1 MKKIIFLPFILFSF
15 YLFSEE
21 KILSY
26 DIVIEILPSSE
37 IIVTENIEVIAEGQN
52 IKRGIYR
59 EFPIDYR
66 DKYGNKYKVDFDILE
81 ISRDGMAEE
90 YFTKREGRN
99 IRIYI
104 GKKDYFLNNGKY
116 LYTIKYKTKR
126 QLGFFKEHDELYWN
140 AIGTNW
146 IFSIEKASVKVIL
159 PASVP
164 VDSIKIDG
172 FTGPFGSASKNFEYN
187 IYSSTEVVFQINK
200 SLKPYEGF
208 TIVVGWPKGFVKE
221 PTLTENTLYLLKDN
235 KFLILD
241 IFLIFGIFYY
251 YYYNWKKYGKD
262 PEKGVIFPQY
272 EPPKGFQPEEVRY
285 LYKMKFDNKCFSSY
299 LIKLAIKGALKIE
312 KEGKKFFLRKKENS
326 TNLNKDEGEVID
338 HLFSGKGDLIEI
350 DQDNYLNLQNAQK
363 SLEKKIKKRFG
374 NVYFNLN
381 SAKTGFGCFFS
392 VLLGFFFWFQ
402 FVNYKIF
409 ALFFLSLLIILNIIF
424 WKIMPAR
431 TLMGRKIM
439 DHLEGFKMFLK
450 VADED
455 TIKKY
460 FPDGKTPA
468 LYEKYFPYAMALDM
482 ESKWGEQFEKAF
494 LNLAQKG
501 ESYLPSWY
509 SGTDFSLGSLTNFS
523 NLIGS
528 SFSNSISSSSSPPG
542 SSSGF
547 GGGGSSGGGGGGG
560 GGGGW

>member
-1 MKKIIFLPFILFSF
+1 MKKIIFFIFFLFSF

-21 KILSY
+21 KILYY
-26 DIVIEILPSSE
+26 DTVLEILPSSE
-37 IIVTENIEVIAEGQN
+37 IIVTENIEVIAEGIN

-81 ISRDGMAEE
+81 ILRDGVSEE

-104 GKKDYFLNNGKY
+104 GKKDYFLKNGKY
-116 LYTIKYKTKR
+116 LYTIRYKTKR

-140 AIGTNW
+140 VVGTNW
-146 IFSIEKASVKVIL
+146 IFPIERASVKVIL

-164 VDSIKIDG
+164 VDSIKTDG
-172 FTGPFGSASKNFEYN
+172 FTGPFGSKFKNFEYN
-187 IYSSTEVVFQINK
+187 IYSSAEVVFQTNK
-200 SLKPYEGF
+200 TLNPFEGF

-221 PTLTENTLYLLKDN
+221 PTLSENILYLLRDN

-241 IFLIFGIFYY
+241 IFLIFGIFFY

-262 PEKGVIFPQY
+262 PKKGIIFPQY
-272 EPPKGFQPEEVRY
+272 EPPEGFQPEEVRY
-285 LYKMKFDNKCFSSY
+285 LYKMKFDDKCFSSY

-312 KEGKKFFLRKKENS
+312 KEGEKFFLLRTDN
-326 TNLNKDEGEVID
+326 DEKLTID
-338 HLFSGKGDLIEI
+338 EKGLLDLLFSGSGKRLEV
-350 DQDNYLNLQNAQK
+350 DQDNYKNFQNSK
-363 SLEKKIKKRFG
+363 IFVKKQVNKRFG

-381 SAKTGFGCFFS
+381 SSKTGFGCFFS

-402 FVNYKIF
+402 FVSYKIF
-409 ALFFLSLLIILNIIF
+409 GLFFFFLLIVLNIIF

-455 TIKKY
+455 IIKKY
-460 FPDGKTPA
+460 FPDGRTPA
-468 LYEKYFPYAMALDM
+468 LYERYFPYAMALDM
-482 ESKWGEQFEKAF
+482 ESEWAEQFEKAF
-494 LNLAQKG
+494 LNLAQRG
-501 ESYLPSWY
+501 ESYSPSWY
-509 SGTDFSLGSLTNFS
+509 TGTGLSLGSL
-523 NLIGS
+523 S
-528 SFSNSISSSSSPPG
+528 SFSNSIGNSFSSSISSSSSPPG

>member
-1 MKKIIFLPFILFSF
+1 MKKIFFLIFVLFSF

-26 DIVIEILPSSE
+26 DVVLVILSSSE

-81 ISRDGMAEE
+81 ILKDGVAEP

-104 GKKDYFLNNGKY
+104 GKKDYFLNKGKY

-146 IFSIEKASVKVIL
+146 IFPIEKASVKVIL
-159 PASVP
+159 PTSVP
-164 VDSIKIDG
+164 TNSIKVNG
-172 FTGPFGSASKNFEYN
+172 FTGPFGSRSKNFEYN
-187 IYSSTEVVFQINK
+187 IYPPAEVVFKTNET
-200 SLKPYEGF
+200 LNPFEGF
-208 TIVVGWPKGFVKE
+208 TIVVGWAKGFVKK
-221 PTLTENTLYLLKDN
+221 PTLSENFLYLLKN
-235 KFLILD
+235 NIFLIFD

-299 LIKLAIKGALKIE
+299 LVKLAIKGALKIE
-312 KEGKKFFLRKKENS
+312 KEGEKFFLLRTDNDEKLKTDERKF
-326 TNLNKDEGEVID
+326 LDL
-338 HLFSGKGDLIEI
+338 LFSGSGNRLEV
-350 DQDNYLNLQNAQK
+350 DQENYKNFQNCK
-363 SLEKKIKKRFG
+363 IFVEKQVKKRFG

-402 FVNYKIF
+402 FVSYKIF
-409 ALFFLSLLIILNIIF
+409 ALFFLFLLIILNVIF

-455 TIKKY
+455 IIKKY
-460 FPDGKTPA
+460 FPDGRTPA
-468 LYEKYFPYAMALDM
+468 LYERYFPYAMALDM
-482 ESKWGEQFEKAF
+482 ESEWGEQFEKAF

-501 ESYLPSWY
+501 ESYSPSWY
-509 SGTDFSLGSLTNFS
+509 SGTGFSIGALSSFS
-523 NLIGS
+523 NSIGS
-528 SFSNSISSSSSPPG
+528 SFSDSISSSSSPPG